1 MACDDSPG
9 APSCSDHPPAALN
22 LFIPILLVCVLFALG
37 TGMICRRFGYMGRRP
52 MAGGLAFDVDDSFH
66 LDNGPNFGETPK
78 IYDFSMMR
86 DIGGDASAHW
96 AALFVSDFIL
106 SLRLPISAHHIEDQ
120 QGTQDQEKIGT
131 AAMSSPGLPTSFR
144 LHRFWEP
151 KPSNRLSE
159 EQHNAEQPVDVSTQP
174 VSTSILIAMP
184 RYGKVSPNAE
194 SEGLPDIVLGIAE
207 VHVSP
212 SLSQSAAKTI

>member
-1 MACDDSPG
+1 MP
-9 APSCSDHPPAALN
+9 
-22 LFIPILLVCVLFALG
+22 
-37 TGMICRRFGYMGRRP
+37 
-52 MAGGLAFDVDDSFH
+52 GGLAFDLDDSFH

-96 AALFVSDFIL
+96 AALF
-106 SLRLPISAHHIEDQ
+106 PISAHHIEDQ
-120 QGTQDQEKIGT
+120 QGTQNQEKLGT
-131 AAMSSPGLPTSFR
+131 ATMSSPGLPTPFR

-151 KPSNRLSE
+151 KPSSRLSE

-194 SEGLPDIVLGIAE
+194 SEGLPDIFLGIAE

-212 SLSQSAAKTI
+212 SLSQSAAKEI